1 MTTEASLSDLRHAI
15 EDLFHPQRLVVR
27 RGHAGSVDLRV
38 LADDFADAE
47 DSLGLLNERLGQRD
61 LHLPA
66 RTLTLLKS
74 PDDLEDDDEQRLF
87 SQRLIG
93 TPNWADALMLEPQT
107 PEPDDRGLPAGVKT
121 IAFWGLKGGVGRS
134 TALAH
139 VALLLGQRQVK
150 VLAVDLDL
158 ESPALVGAMTGYSGG
173 VARFEELVRMAAD
186 PSLSDEDLEREVQRA
201 LLPATGAGNLVEVLG
216 PSNADIPFVHA
227 LLGPLSPSVLYSG
240 ARPPLRRLLRAAV
253 RASGAEIVL
262 LDARSGYCDE
272 SAVAVLDLA
281 DEVVLFA
288 SPAPSTYPSLE
299 PAVVA
304 LERSR
309 RARGR
314 PGSIHFVAGMLPA
327 GDDARSNCIEEL
339 AFQLELARL
348 GIAEALATPPDALP
362 PEASFVA
369 IDYSARIVE
378 NEGGLQVSGLGEG
391 YRELAERILPP
402 PMPLSFRQIDEGWA
416 AKVIREAQIPVPQ
429 AESEPNSKV
438 LADLFTRASG
448 LDRLFRHDTCLVLGA
463 KGTGKSY
470 LRRICL
476 EQPDLIGQRLK
487 VPSWRIPLFVEG
499 YASPRDGRG
508 AMPQASQTLLR
519 ELDKRFADRW
529 NEVWSML
536 ALGRCAAVLDREWS
550 LVGTPT
556 SSFVRTQEGS
566 LRATTIKWVPP
577 DRALLQFLNDLVA
590 ADGEQAVLEAI
601 SAQLSKGQSLLIS
614 DAWRAMAAWCEREG
628 KQVTLLFDDLDV
640 ALGESAQAI
649 TRRRG
654 MIVGLLDQ
662 ANASWT
668 SSRHLGVKIF
678 LRKDI
683 FDGLATEEQAKYQQR
698 QVTLNW
704 LADDIGRLIVRA
716 MAAASLT
723 FQTHIEGQ
731 GIRIDNLEETPK
743 EDWEGALALIWGE
756 RLGTGTSNT
765 RSTVWVEKQLRD
777 GNGCLYPRAAL
788 WLLDSAVR
796 SRKSERID
804 TPPLLDPRSLRDAIP
819 DVSEGR
825 LSELMTESGQ
835 EQRSRIER
843 LAGFKSYQ
851 DRKDFLNAL
860 ERAGES
866 DPAAALKTLED
877 LGIVETGARRDKTP
891 TVRIVD
897 LYAFAPRLR
906 IERLGRR

>member
-1 MTTEASLSDLRHAI
+1 MTTEASLSELRHAI
-15 EDLFHPQRLVVR
+15 EDLFHPRRLVVR

-38 LADDFADAE
+38 LADDFADA
-47 DSLGLLNERLGQRD
+47 DDPLGLLYERLEQRG
-61 LHLPA
+61 LRLPE

-107 PEPDDRGLPAGVKT
+107 PEPDDRGLPDGVKT
-121 IAFWGLKGGVGRS
+121 VAFWGLKGGVGRS

-173 VARFEELVRMAAD
+173 VARFDDLVRMAAN
-186 PSLSDEDLEREVQRA
+186 PSLGDEDLERAVQRA
-201 LLPATGAGNLVEVLG
+201 LLPATGAGSLVEVLG
-216 PSNADIPFVHA
+216 PCNADVPFVHA
-227 LLGPLSPSVLYSG
+227 LLGPLSASVLYSG
-240 ARPPLRRLLRAAV
+240 ACPPLRRLLRAAV
-253 RASGAEIVL
+253 RASGARIVL

-288 SPAPSTYPSLE
+288 SPAPSTYPSLD
-299 PAVVA
+299 PAVAA

-314 PGSIHFVAGMLPA
+314 PGPIHFVAGMLPA
-327 GDDARSNCIEEL
+327 GDDARANCLQEL
-339 AFQLELARL
+339 ALQLELARM
-348 GIAEALATPPDALP
+348 GTAEILETPPDALP
-362 PEASFVA
+362 PEASIVA

-378 NEGGLQVSGLGEG
+378 NEGGLLVSGLSEG

-402 PMPLSFRQIDEGWA
+402 PLPISFRQIEEGWA
-416 AKVIREAQIPVPQ
+416 AKVIREAKVPVPQ
-429 AESEPNSKV
+429 AESAAPEI
-438 LADLFTRASG
+438 LADLFTRTSD
-448 LDRLFRHDTCLVLGA
+448 LDRFVRQDTCLVLGA

-476 EQPDLIGQRLK
+476 EQPALLQQRAQVQTLQNTD
-487 VPSWRIPLFVEG
+487 FVEG
-499 YASPRDGRG
+499 YANPRAGRG
-508 AMPQASQTLLR
+508 AAPPASQNLLR
-519 ELDKRFADRW
+519 ELDKRFEGRW
-529 NEVWSML
+529 SEVWSVL
-536 ALGRCAAVLDREWS
+536 ALGRCIAVLDREWS
-550 LVGTPT
+550 YSATA
-556 SSFVRTQEGS
+556 S
-566 LRATTIKWVPP
+566 LSPA
-577 DRALLQFLNDLVA
+577 DRAMLQSLNDLVG
-590 ADGEQAVLEAI
+590 ADGDQPVLDAV
-601 SAQLSKGQSLLIS
+601 SALLSKNQPLLIS
-614 DAWRAMAAWCEREG
+614 DAWRAMDAWCEREG
-628 KQVTLLFDDLDV
+628 RHVTLLFDDLDV
-640 ALGESAQAI
+640 ALGESREAI
-649 TRRRG
+649 ARRRG

-662 ANASWT
+662 ANASWM

-683 FDGLATEEQAKYQQR
+683 FDGLATEEQAKYQR
-698 QVTLNW
+698 RAVTLTW
-704 LADDIGRLIVRA
+704 LADDIWRLVVRA
-716 MAAASLT
+716 MAAASPAFKGHL
-723 FQTHIEGQ
+723 EGQ
-731 GIRIDNLEETPK
+731 GIRIHNLEEIPK
-743 EDWEGALALIWGE
+743 EDWDGALALIWGE
-756 RLGTGTSNT
+756 RLGTGASNT
-765 RSTVWVEKQLRD
+765 RSTVWAEKRLRD
-777 GNGCLYPRAAL
+777 GNGRLYPRAAL

-796 SRKSERID
+796 SRKSERIE

-819 DVSEGR
+819 EVSEGR
-825 LSELMTESGQ
+825 LNELMTESGQ

-843 LAGFKSYQ
+843 LTGFKSYQ
-851 DRKDFLNAL
+851 DRNDFLNAL
-860 ERAGES
+860 EHAGES

-897 LYAFAPRLR
+897 LYAFAPQLR